1 MFKVGELVRVIPD
14 IVVGKSVA
22 VNVVR
27 PMLRYAGK
35 MCKIVSVHNFGKQ
48 YIYEISF
55 DGKMSGFTWDD
66 GLLVKNSATLR

>member
-27 PMLRYAGK
+27 PMLNYAGK
-35 MCKIVSVHNFGKQ
+35 VCKIESRYNFGKQ
-48 YIYEISF
+48 NIYSVSF
-55 DGKMSGFTWDD
+55 GGKISGFFLYEGT
-66 GLLVKNSATLR
+66 LIRNTATLR

>member
-1 MFKVGELVRVIPD
+1 MFKVGELVRVNPNIK
-14 IVVGKSVA
+14 IGSSVA
-22 VNVVR
+22 VNVVK

-48 YIYEISF
+48 YIYGISF